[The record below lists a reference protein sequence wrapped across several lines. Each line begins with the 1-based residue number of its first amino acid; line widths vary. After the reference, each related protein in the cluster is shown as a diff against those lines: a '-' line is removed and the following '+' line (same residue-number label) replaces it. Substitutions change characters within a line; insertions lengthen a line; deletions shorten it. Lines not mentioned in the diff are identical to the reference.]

1 MYIAAKAP
9 ESLPIEEYDDALYR
23 DILKNITFSY
33 SANAPHLIRFFL
45 GMRQYQPK
53 PAAIILDFLHTFC
66 DDILSS
72 LHSDQASHSRFIN
85 HHMLATA
92 TLHSAVDMFAVN
104 SRDKFISIVCI
115 DPNRHSV
122 YQRFIQTYVDLYFY
136 KERSILSFDELN
148 TFIDAISDGK
158 KA

>member
-1 MYIAAKAP
+1 
-9 ESLPIEEYDDALYR
+9 
-23 DILKNITFSY
+23 
-33 SANAPHLIRFFL
+33 
-45 GMRQYQPK
+45 
-53 PAAIILDFLHTFC
+53 
-66 DDILSS
+66 
-72 LHSDQASHSRFIN
+72 
-85 HHMLATA
+85 MLATA

-115 DPNRHSV
+115 DPNRHNV